1 MAKDKEHKQ
10 LLDEGIA
17 DAIMELPHVFY
28 VNEERFFL
36 YPLTLGKTFLI
47 ERAMRELKINK
58 LLLATNPNIEALR
71 LCHEEKGKV
80 CSLIAY
86 HTFNK
91 KDDLVDSELIK
102 QRADFFANNIDEE
115 DLAKLFLIVNM
126 PDKYEDFEKH
136 LGITE
141 ERKWQKKA
149 MQAKKDSDAMTFGGK
164 SIYGTLID
172 FACDR
177 YGWTYDYVVWGVS
190 YINLRLLMADVVNTI
205 YLDKDERKRVRVPKD
220 RTKISGDDP
229 KNIERLK
236 QMLK

>member
-58 LLLATNPNIEALR
+58 MLLKSNPTIEALR

-86 HTFNK
+86 HTYTK

-102 QRADFFANNIDEE
+102 RRADFFTDNINEE

-126 PDKYEDFEKH
+126 PDKYDDFEKH

-164 SIYGTLID
+164 SIYGTMID

-190 YINLRLLMADVVNTI
+190 YLNLRLLMADVVNTI
-205 YLDKDERKRVRVPKD
+205 YLDKNERKRVRVPRD

-229 KNIERLK
+229 SNIERLK

>member
-58 LLLATNPNIEALR
+58 MLLKSNPTIEALR

-86 HTFNK
+86 HTYTK

-102 QRADFFANNIDEE
+102 LRADFFTDNINEE

-126 PDKYEDFEKH
+126 PDKYDDFEKH

-164 SIYGTLID
+164 SIYGTMID

-190 YINLRLLMADVVNTI
+190 YLNLRLLMADVVNTI
-205 YLDKDERKRVRVPKD
+205 YLDKNERKRVRVPRD

-229 KNIERLK
+229 SNIERLK